1 MGALSPEAVE
11 VLARLRDDFEA
22 FCELCVRIRA
32 LADDEDDDAPTRK
45 SKAKRWRIIPL
56 RLNDEQRAVVD
67 TILRDEAEGRGSRI
81 IVLKARKLGI
91 STVVQALAFWFG
103 CFRPGWQSVTIAHIA
118 PSTRVI
124 ARMGV
129 DMAKNLPELF
139 RPYMG
144 ATPKEGGIVW
154 ANGSTMSVQTQRSDH
169 AARGSSPSLLHM
181 SEVGLW
187 DHGRRSS
194 TAEESIAA
202 TLDALETDGER
213 AAPGTIAIIESTANG
228 QQGSF
233 YERWQRASTGESGW
247 TPLFFPWQTARKHIY
262 PLRPGDAEMVEAIAA
277 APDPIEAW
285 KTSGVFTTSSG
296 KFDAEAADLFA
307 PRAVEYNLSP
317 AQVRW
322 YVGKWNEKNRDIVIV
337 DQEFPLSPAHAFAA
351 SGRPV
356 LPSSVVESI
365 AEPEVPTPIWA
376 GCLPMATP
384 GDKRRLP
391 DQWRAAIANPGRYW
405 RIYAEPVW
413 SWRDRY
419 AIGCDVA
426 GGGGPDASAIQVL
439 DRVTRRIVAE
449 FHGED
454 ITPDEL
460 GVQLDAIGRLYGGES
475 GPAMVVPEC
484 NNQGIATIRKLLDLG
499 YPRIFTRTHPTNH
512 AGARPD
518 AWTSIYGHETNQS
531 TRPTLLTA
539 WRAALV
545 QGTLVAHSPRF
556 QAECRTLVYDENGRM
571 DHIAGKRSDLIIASA
586 LALAGDRI
594 LPAPIEV
601 TVVRNDPNNID
612 YRESLH
618 RPERRNRWFGS
629 R

>member
-1 MGALSPEAVE
+1 MGALSPEAVS
-11 VLARLRDDFEA
+11 VLAELRDDFEA

-45 SKAKRWRIIPL
+45 GKPKRWRIIPL
-56 RLNDEQRAVVD
+56 RLNDEQRAVVE

-124 ARMGV
+124 GRMGV
-129 DMAKNLPELF
+129 DMAKHLPDLF
-139 RPYMG
+139 VPFMG
-144 ATPKEGGIVW
+144 ATPREGGIVW
-154 ANGSTMSVQTQRSDH
+154 ANGSSMSVQTQRSDH

-187 DHGRRSS
+187 DHGRRAS

-202 TLDALETDGER
+202 TLDALETDGET

-233 YERWQRASTGESGW
+233 YERWQRASSGESGW
-247 TPLFFPWQTARKHIY
+247 TPLFFPWQTARKHAY
-262 PLRPGDAEMVEAIAA
+262 PLRAGDAEMVEAIAA
-277 APDPIEAW
+277 ASDPIEAW
-285 KTSGVFTTSSG
+285 KASGIFVTSKG
-296 KFDAEAADLFA
+296 KFDPEAADLFA
-307 PRAVEYNLSP
+307 PRAHEWKLTP
-317 AQVRW
+317 PQVRW
-322 YVGKWNEKNRDIVIV
+322 YVSKWNEKNRDIAIV

-356 LPSSVVESI
+356 LPVSVVDAI

-376 GCLPMATP
+376 GCLPMQTP
-384 GDKRRLP
+384 GDKRPHAER
-391 DQWRAAIANPGRYW
+391 WRTAIANQGRYW
-405 RIYAEPVW
+405 RIYSEPVP
-413 SWRDRY
+413 SWRERY
-419 AIGCDVA
+419 VVGCDVA

-454 ITPDEL
+454 VTPDDL
-460 GVQLDAIGRLYGGES
+460 GVQLDAIGRLYGGEL
-475 GPAMVVPEC
+475 GPAMMVPES
-484 NNQGIATIRKLLDLG
+484 NNHGVATIRKLLDLG
-499 YPRIFTRTHPTNH
+499 YPRIFTRSHPTAH

-531 TRPTLLTA
+531 TRPVLMSS

-545 QGTLVAHSPRF
+545 QGTMVLHSPRI
-556 QAECRTLVYDENGRM
+556 QAECRTLVYDEQGRM
-571 DHIAGKRSDLIIASA
+571 DHIPGKRSDLIIASA
-586 LALAGDRI
+586 LALAGDRV
-594 LPAPIEV
+594 LSAPVEI
-601 TVVRNDPNNID
+601 TVVRHDPNNID
-612 YRESLH
+612 YRESLS
-618 RPERRNRWFGS
+618 RPERTNRWFGS

>member
-1 MGALSPEAVE
+1 MGALSPEAVS
-11 VLARLRDDFEA
+11 VLAELRDDFEA

-45 SKAKRWRIIPL
+45 GKPKRWRIIPL
-56 RLNDEQRAVVD
+56 RLNDEQRVVVE

-124 ARMGV
+124 GRMGV
-129 DMAKNLPELF
+129 DMAKHLPDLF
-139 RPYMG
+139 VPFMG
-144 ATPKEGGIVW
+144 ATPREGGIVW
-154 ANGSTMSVQTQRSDH
+154 ANGSSMSVQTQRSDH

-187 DHGRRSS
+187 DHGRRAS

-202 TLDALETDGER
+202 TLDALETDGET

-233 YERWQRASTGESGW
+233 YERWQRASSGESGW
-247 TPLFFPWQTARKHIY
+247 TPLFFPWQTARKHAY
-262 PLRPGDAEMVEAIAA
+262 PLRAGDAEVVEAIAA
-277 APDPIEAW
+277 ASDPIEAW
-285 KTSGVFTTSSG
+285 KASGIFVTSKG
-296 KFDAEAADLFA
+296 KFDPEAADLFA
-307 PRAVEYNLSP
+307 PRAHEWKLTP
-317 AQVRW
+317 PQVRW
-322 YVGKWNEKNRDIVIV
+322 YVSKWNEKNRDITIV

-356 LPSSVVESI
+356 LPSSVVDAI
-365 AEPEVPTPIWA
+365 AEPEVPAPIWA
-376 GCLPMATP
+376 GCLPMQTP
-384 GDKRRLP
+384 GDKRKPAER
-391 DQWRAAIANPGRYW
+391 WRTAIANQGRYW
-405 RIYAEPVW
+405 RIYSEPVP
-413 SWRDRY
+413 SWRERY
-419 AIGCDVA
+419 VVGCDVA

-439 DRVTRRIVAE
+439 DRVTRRVVAE

-454 ITPDEL
+454 VTPDDL
-460 GVQLDAIGRLYGGES
+460 GVQLDAIGRLYGGEL
-475 GPAMVVPEC
+475 GPAMVVPES
-484 NNQGIATIRKLLDLG
+484 NNHGVATIRKLLDLG
-499 YPRIFTRTHPTNH
+499 YPRIFTRSHPTAH

-531 TRPTLLTA
+531 TRPVLMSS

-545 QGTLVAHSPRF
+545 QGTMVLHSPRI
-556 QAECRTLVYDENGRM
+556 QAECRTLVYDEQGRM
-571 DHIAGKRSDLIIASA
+571 DHTPGKRSDLIIASA
-586 LALAGDRI
+586 LALAGDRV
-594 LPAPIEV
+594 LSAPVEI
-601 TVVRNDPNNID
+601 TVVRHDPNNID

-618 RPERRNRWFGS
+618 RPERTNRWFGS